1 MKPDF
6 LSALAAQLFGQVAR
20 CWWFPVG
27 FSLLLVVGLCSS
39 GGVAAEVPVT
49 VRGET
54 GGGEVPAPE
63 ELADARNGTASAAE
77 SLTVPYFPASGNAFE
92 REGFVRL
99 INHSDRAGEVRV
111 DAFDDDGSAHGPL
124 TVSVGPYETVHFNSG
139 DLEAGNPDKGL
150 SGRAGTGQG
159 DWRLVFASEL
169 DIEALAYIRT
179 PDGFL
184 TAMHDVL
191 PVAEGRLLA
200 AVFNPGSNWRQVS
213 SLRLANANAAAAEV
227 TVHGIDDRGLSPG
240 AGLTVSIPARASR
253 TYSAAELESGSAP
266 GLAGS
271 LGDGGG
277 KWRLVVESDV
287 RIAGMGLL
295 SSPSGHLTNLS
306 SSPQRADGGVHAV
319 PFFPSAS
326 DPMGRQGFVRV
337 INHADRAAEVRID
350 AFDESDWDYEA
361 LTLEVGANQAVHF
374 NSHDLEVGNAQ
385 KGLSGSTGAGD
396 GDWRLELSSEGNVEV
411 LAFVRMPDGFLTAM
425 HDVAPSAHT
434 RHRVPFFNPG
444 SNTGRR
450 SLLRLVNPGE
460 AAATVTMRGVDD
472 KGKDARG
479 KVQVRLPARS
489 SRTLSARQLESGG
502 DGFDGALGDGTG
514 KWQLTLTSDRPVTA
528 MSLLSSVTGHVT
540 NLSTAPGRGAGP
552 PESSE
557 EAFVVGISSVVQTQ
571 CVGCHVAG
579 GSAGHTRLVFVD
591 DQQPTH
597 RETNRVAFGRYL
609 ADVDDGRTL
618 TLDKISGV
626 DHEGGAPVPAGSDTH
641 EAMARFLDLLLQEAD
656 RIPTEGELVVGGSAV
671 GEIEEPGDEDWF
683 SVDLL
688 AGVAYRVDVEGAA
701 TEAGTLEDPDLVG
714 VYGAGGRY
722 FSGVEIDD
730 DGGEGRNAVGHL
742 TAPSD
747 GAHYVAVA
755 GSRNGTGTYT
765 VSIREDDR
773 ARPSDDCPS
782 DAASACSVVVGGS
795 ATGEIEEPGDEDW
808 FALELEAG
816 TSYRVDLAGASS
828 GGGTLGDPAFG
839 CCVFGAGGGFV
850 DGLNINNN
858 VGGGRDA
865 VGVLTPEATGTYFVV
880 ARGGGTG
887 TYTLSVRSYEDD
899 HPDNATS
906 QGAVELDGSV
916 SGEIEEPGDEDWFAM
931 ELEAGTSYRLD
942 LAGASS
948 GGGTLGDPAFGCC
961 VFGAGGGFVD
971 GLNINNNVGGGRDAV
986 GVLTPEATGTYFV
999 VARGGGTGTYT
1010 LSVRSYED
1018 DHPDN
1023 ATSQGAVE
1031 LDGSVSGEIEEPGD
1045 EDWFAMEL
1053 EAGTSYRLDLAGASS
1068 GGGTLEDPE
1077 FGCCVFDAGSGYVGG
1092 FHTTNDGGEG
1102 RDAVGVL
1109 TPEATGTYFVVAQAR
1124 GTGTYTLSLAEYED
1138 DRIDDP

>member
-1 MKPDF
+1 MA
-6 LSALAAQLFGQVAR
+6 ALALVAA
-20 CWWFPVG
+20 WVAGGAWAPFTVHADT
-27 FSLLLVVGLCSS
+27 
-39 GGVAAEVPVT
+39 GGVAVPMS
-49 VRGET
+49 RYG
-54 GGGEVPAPE
+54 
-63 ELADARNGTASAAE
+63 ADTANGTISAAAE
-77 SLTVPYFPASGNAFE
+77 SLTVPYFPASGNEFG

-99 INHSDRAGEVRV
+99 INHADRAGEVRI
-111 DAFDDDGSAHGPL
+111 DALDDEGVAYGPL
-124 TVSVGPYETVHFNSG
+124 TLSIGRYETVHFNSG

-150 SGRAGTGQG
+150 SGHTGSGEG

-213 SLRLANANAAAAEV
+213 WLRLVNANAAAAEV
-227 TVHGIDDRGLSPG
+227 TVRGIDDRGLSLG
-240 AGLTVSIPARASR
+240 AGVTVSIPARASR
-253 TYSAAELESGSAP
+253 TYSAAELEDGRAP

-271 LGDGGG
+271 LGDGDG

-287 RIAGMGLL
+287 GIAGMGML

-306 SSPQRADGGVHAV
+306 SSPRRADGGVHAV

-326 DPMGRQGFVRV
+326 DPIGRQGFVRV
-337 INHADRAAEVRID
+337 INHADRAAQVRID
-350 AFDESDWDYEA
+350 AFDETDRDYEA
-361 LTLEVGANQAVHF
+361 LTLDLGANQAIHF
-374 NSHDLEVGNAQ
+374 NSHDLEVGNAA

-425 HDVAPSAHT
+425 HDLAPSAHT

-450 SLLRLVNPGE
+450 SLLRMVNPGE
-460 AAATVTMRGVDD
+460 AAATVTMQGVDD
-472 KGKDARG
+472 AGKDARG
-479 KVQVRLPARS
+479 KVQVWLPEGS
-489 SRTLSARQLESGG
+489 SRTLSAQQLESGG

-514 KWQLTLTSDRPVTA
+514 KWQLTLTSDRPVMA
-528 MSLLSSVTGHVT
+528 MSLLSSGTGHVT

-597 RETNRVAFGRYL
+597 QETNRVAFGRYL
-609 ADVDDGRTL
+609 ADVDDGRSL
-618 TLDKISGV
+618 TLEKISGV
-626 DHEGGAPVPAGSDTH
+626 DHEGGAPVPAGSETH

-683 SVDLL
+683 FVDLL

-730 DGGEGRNAVGHL
+730 DGGEGMNAVGYL

-747 GAHYVAVA
+747 GLHYVAVA
-755 GSRNGTGTYT
+755 GTGNGIGTYT

-773 ARPSDDCPS
+773 VPPSDDCPS
-782 DAASACSVVVGGS
+782 DAASACSVAVGGS

-808 FALELEAG
+808 FALELEADK
-816 TSYRVDLAGASS
+816 SYRVDLAGASS
-828 GGGTLGDPAFG
+828 GAGTLVDPHLWG
-839 CCVFGAGGGFV
+839 LYNERGGYVG
-850 DGLNINNN
+850 GLN
-858 VGGGRDA
+858 VTGDGGEGRDA
-865 VGVLTPEATGTYFVV
+865 VGVVTPEAAGTYFVV
-880 ARGGGTG
+880 AQAGGTG
-887 TYTLSVRSYEDD
+887 SYTLSLRTYEDD

-931 ELEAGTSYRLD
+931 ELEAGKSYRLD

-948 GGGTLGDPAFGCC
+948 GAGTLVDPHLW
-961 VFGAGGGFVD
+961 
-971 GLNINNNVGGGRDAV
+971 GLYN
-986 GVLTPEATGTYFV
+986 E
-999 VARGGGTGTYT
+999 RG
-1010 LSVRSYED
+1010 
-1018 DHPDN
+1018 
-1023 ATSQGAVE
+1023 
-1031 LDGSVSGEIEEPGD
+1031 
-1045 EDWFAMEL
+1045 
-1053 EAGTSYRLDLAGASS
+1053 
-1068 GGGTLEDPE
+1068 
-1077 FGCCVFDAGSGYVGG
+1077 GYVGG
-1092 FHTTNDGGEG
+1092 LNVTGDGGEG
-1102 RDAVGVL
+1102 RDAVGVV
-1109 TPEATGTYFVVAQAR
+1109 TPEAAGTYFVVAQAG
-1124 GTGTYTLSLAEYED
+1124 GTGSYTLSLAEYHD